1 MTMAAATGP
10 NPGTNMFTGFK
21 NSGSEFWKR
30 AGQVNKQLNQT
41 QNHNQTSNWKIYTA
55 DKLELPETQ
64 VEMDSTLCWEH
75 DLSQ

>member
-1 MTMAAATGP
+1 MAAATGP

-41 QNHNQTSNWKIYTA
+41 QNHNQTSN
-55 DKLELPETQ
+55 
-64 VEMDSTLCWEH
+64 
-75 DLSQ
+75 